1 MSYGNRRVKF
11 ALFGLGRLGV
21 LRARILA
28 FQQPRIELVAVC
40 DTKPGT
46 DKWAAESLP
55 ASVKYFSDP
64 QECLKNSGAE
74 AVLICT
80 ATATH
85 APLILQALDLGLH
98 VMCEKPVSVDIATT
112 KAVVD
117 KSASRPDLKFLVPFT
132 RRYDKSYRQA
142 RALVDNGDLGEIHAV
157 ETTGID
163 MADPNAFFVSFSEQ
177 SGGIFLDFGIHT
189 VDAGRYLLD
198 VKSNLQ
204 NPKKQVNRVIAFG
217 QTAVYGELAK
227 YGDADNAWGLVEF
240 ANGKILKTYLG
251 RTLTSGFEDT
261 TRLCG
266 TKGHS
271 IISSASA
278 RKDLEIRD
286 GLGIRTGSVPDAF
299 TLFDETFLADLA
311 EFADAV
317 LDNKPLTCVPED
329 AFEAGKICA
338 ALQHSF
344 RKGVPVSFDDEG
356 LPIME

>member
-1 MSYGNRRVKF
+1 MSYGERRVKL

-46 DKWAAESLP
+46 DKWAAENLP
-55 ASVKYFSDP
+55 PSVQYFSDP
-64 QECLKNSGAE
+64 QECLKNSDAE

-112 KAVVD
+112 KAVVE

-132 RRYDKSYRQA
+132 RRYDTSYRQA
-142 RALVDNGDLGEIHAV
+142 KALVDNGTLGEIHAV

-163 MADPNAFFVSFSEQ
+163 QADPNAFFVSFSEQ

-198 VKSNLQ
+198 VKSGISSPN
-204 NPKKQVNRVIAFG
+204 KQVNRVIAFG
-217 QTAVYGELAK
+217 QVAVYGDLAK

-271 IISSASA
+271 IISANSNV
-278 RKDLEIRD
+278 EIRD
-286 GLGIRTGSVPDAF
+286 HLGIRTQSVPDAF
-299 TLFDETFLADLA
+299 TLFDTTFLTDLA

-317 LDNKPLTCVPED
+317 LDNMPLTCQPED

-338 ALQHSF
+338 ALQYSF
-344 RKGVPVSFDDEG
+344 RKGVPVYFDDNG

>member
-1 MSYGNRRVKF
+1 MSSGDRRIKF

-46 DKWAAESLP
+46 DKWAAENLP
-55 ASVKYFSDP
+55 LSVKYFSEP

-112 KAVVD
+112 KAVVE

-142 RALVDNGDLGEIHAV
+142 KALIDNGDLGEIHAV

-163 MADPNAFFVSFSEQ
+163 QADPNAFFVSFSEQ

-189 VDAGRYLLD
+189 VSPSRRRSIPIRC
-198 VKSNLQ
+198 KSGLS

-217 QTAVYGELAK
+217 QLAVYGDLAK

-240 ANGKILKTYLG
+240 ANGKIFKTYLG

-271 IISSASA
+271 IISANSNV
-278 RKDLEIRD
+278 EIRD
-286 GLGIRTGSVPDAF
+286 HFGIRTQSVPDAF
-299 TLFDETFLADLA
+299 TLFDATFLADLA

-317 LDNKPLTCVPED
+317 LDNKPLTCQPED

-338 ALQHSF
+338 ALQYSF
-344 RKGVPVSFDDEG
+344 RKGVPVYFDDNG

>member
-1 MSYGNRRVKF
+1 MPSEPRRVKL

-46 DKWAAESLP
+46 DKWAADNLP
-55 ASVKYFSDP
+55 STVKHFSDP
-64 QECLKNSGAE
+64 QTCLKSSGAE

-98 VMCEKPVSVDIATT
+98 VMCEKPVSVDVATT
-112 KAVVD
+112 KAVVERA
-117 KSASRPDLKFLVPFT
+117 ASRPDLTFLVPFT
-132 RRYDKSYRQA
+132 RRYDKNYRQT
-142 RALVDNGDLGEIHAV
+142 RALIEAGDLGEIHAV

-189 VDAGRYLLD
+189 VDASRYLLN
-198 VKSNLQ
+198 VKSNLS
-204 NPKKQVNRVIAFG
+204 NPKKQVNRVFAIG
-217 QTAVYGELAK
+217 QTAVYTDLAK
-227 YGDADNAWGLVEF
+227 YGDADSAWGLVEF
-240 ANGKILKTYLG
+240 ANGKIFKTYLG

-261 TRLCG
+261 TRVCG
-266 TKGHS
+266 TKGHVV
-271 IISSASA
+271 ISGSGPVSG
-278 RKDLEIRD
+278 LEIRD
-286 GLGIRTGSVPDAF
+286 GHGLRGRAVPDAF
-299 TLFDETFLADLA
+299 TLFDATFREDLA

-317 LDNKPLTCVPED
+317 LDGKRLTCSPED

-338 ALQHSF
+338 ALQYSF
-344 RKGVPVSFDDEG
+344 RKGVPVYFDEEG
-356 LPIME
+356 NPIME

>member
-1 MSYGNRRVKF
+1 MSPTNRRLKF
-11 ALFGLGRLGV
+11 ALFGLGRLGA

-28 FQQPRIELVAVC
+28 SQQPRIELVAVC
-40 DTKPGT
+40 DTKPST
-46 DKWAAESLP
+46 DKWAAENLP
-55 ASVKYFSDP
+55 SSVKYFSDP
-64 QECLKNSGAE
+64 HECMTNSGAE

-85 APLILQALDLGLH
+85 APLIMQALDLGLH
-98 VMCEKPVSVDIATT
+98 VMCEKPISVDIVTT
-112 KAVVD
+112 REVVEKA
-117 KSASRPDLKFLVPFT
+117 ASRPDLKFLVPFT

-142 RALVDNGDLGEIHAV
+142 KALVERGDLGEIHAV

-198 VKSNLQ
+198 VKSNLS

-217 QTAVYGELAK
+217 QCAVYTDLSK
-227 YGDADNAWGLVEF
+227 YGDADSAWGLVEF

-271 IISSASA
+271 IISSTKNSSV
-278 RKDLEIRD
+278 EIRD
-286 GLGIRTGSVPDAF
+286 ALGIRSQSVPDAF
-299 TLFDETFLADLA
+299 TLFDETFVADLA

-317 LDNKPLTCVPED
+317 LDDGSLTCLPED
-329 AFEAGKICA
+329 ALEAAKICV
-338 ALQHSF
+338 ALQYSL
-344 RKGVPVSFDDEG
+344 RKGVPVYFDDEG
-356 LPIME
+356 MPIME